1 MAIFKGTV
9 RMRRGPES
17 EFDESKMVS
26 GELAIATDK
35 PVMWFC
41 WDNGKAE
48 KIEGPVTP
56 EKLREYFNEWCVD
69 NPIFIDDTLAVKG
82 KAADAKATGDAIKKL
97 KDDAV
102 QLDENLS
109 DSQKAA
115 PANAVGQIKNQVTEL
130 VRDATG
136 KATQIKQ
143 NTDEISELKG
153 KLGNLSFSINQSDN
167 GLDIT
172 YQKEE

>member
-41 WDNGKAE
+41 WENGKVE
-48 KIEGPVTP
+48 KIEGSVTP

-69 NPIFIDDTLAVKG
+69 NPIFIDDTLEVKG

-97 KDDAV
+97 NDNAV

-115 PANAVGQIKNQVTEL
+115 PANAVGQIKNQVTGL
-130 VRDATG
+130 VRDATE

-153 KLGNLSFSINQSDN
+153 DISNLQDLGLIIKN
-167 GLDIT
+167 GVVYDRW
-172 YQKEE
+172 EEK

>member
-1 MAIFKGTV
+1 MEGIIIMAIFKGTV

-41 WDNGKAE
+41 WENGKVE
-48 KIEGPVTP
+48 KIEGSVTP

-69 NPIFIDDTLAVKG
+69 NPIFIDETLKVSG
-82 KAADAKATGDAIKKL
+82 KAADAKVTGDNITKL
-97 KDDAV
+97 SKELQGIRDGADGKTYPSAGDAV
-102 QLDENLS
+102 RE
-109 DSQKAA
+109 
-115 PANAVGQIKNQVTEL
+115 QV
-130 VRDATG
+130 
-136 KATQIKQ
+136 
-143 NTDEISELKG
+143 SELNG
-153 KLGNLSFSINQSDN
+153 DIINTNRKLGNLSFSINPSDN